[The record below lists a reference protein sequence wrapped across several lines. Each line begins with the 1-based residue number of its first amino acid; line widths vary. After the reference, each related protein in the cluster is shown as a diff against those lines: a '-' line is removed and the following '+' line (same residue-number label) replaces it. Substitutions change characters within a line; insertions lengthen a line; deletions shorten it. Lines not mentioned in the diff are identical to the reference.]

1 MSKQSEAVKNY
12 IEEHC
17 LVQKDIA
24 QQMGISPASFNN
36 MLAGRDAIGKRRA
49 QKLHDIFGFDIVFL
63 ITGEGSLFGGGPVQ
77 HVEVSHNSGSSR
89 QNVTVSAPSQDA
101 DVAALKAQVEA
112 LKAENTRLWSMIDRM
127 TGK

>member
-1 MSKQSEAVKNY
+1 MSKQT
-12 IEEHC
+12 EELKRYFDSIGMKRC
-17 LVQKDIA
+17 DVAEKL
-24 QQMGISPASFNN
+24 GLSPAALSN
-36 MLAGRDAIGKRRA
+36 MLADRDVIGKSRA
-49 QKLHDIFGFDIVFL
+49 MKLHEVFGFDYMFL
-63 ITGEGSLFGGGPVQ
+63 LTGEGSLFGGGPVQ
-77 HVEVSHNSGSSR
+77 RVEVSHNSGSSR